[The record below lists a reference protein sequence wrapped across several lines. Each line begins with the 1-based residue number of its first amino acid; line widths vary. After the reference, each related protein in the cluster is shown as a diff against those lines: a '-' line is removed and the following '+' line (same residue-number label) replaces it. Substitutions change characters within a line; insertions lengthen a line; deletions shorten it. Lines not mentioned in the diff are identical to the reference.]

1 MRQAPN
7 NNNEEPQSN
16 NNYMS
21 KVKTYIDNSA
31 INIEKEKNNIY
42 NLTLSDITNIEIDN
56 FQGKKIKNNFFFN
69 KSS

>member
-31 INIEKEKNNIY
+31 INI
-42 NLTLSDITNIEIDN
+42 
-56 FQGKKIKNNFFFN
+56 
-69 KSS
+69 